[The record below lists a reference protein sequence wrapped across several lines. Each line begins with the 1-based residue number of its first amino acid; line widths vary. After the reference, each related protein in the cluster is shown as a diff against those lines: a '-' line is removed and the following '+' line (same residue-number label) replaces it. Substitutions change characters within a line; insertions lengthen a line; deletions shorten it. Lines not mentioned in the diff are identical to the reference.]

1 MYRMAKELAQILSHL
16 TGNTK
21 SFMTN
26 STEFVNNIRNLEI
39 NNKDHFASFNVASL
53 FVSVPTDNALEI
65 AVQRLKEDSTLIE
78 KPQVRQKN

>member
-39 NNKDHFASFNVASL
+39 NKDHFASFNVASL

-78 KPQVRQKN
+78 KLQVRQKD